1 MKANRLR
8 LEKKFD
14 VIERAGGIKLPHMK
28 SGSGISFTYWE
39 RLNVIFSLPAFL
51 FGFVYYIYHGLWKK
65 SLILVAFCLAS
76 IELLDI
82 IFIRYPSIYELWYGF
97 SYLITPMVFALRA
110 NGDLYTEYRLNKNV
124 NNSLWSDAMH
134 RLTRNKAAM
143 LGACILILLITL
155 AALAPW
161 IAPYSYSYQD
171 LNLGASPPSADH
183 LLGTDVLG
191 RDLLSRILYGARISL
206 LVGFV
211 ATGVALVIGVSWG
224 IIAGYA
230 GGKVDS
236 IMMRIVDVLYGL
248 PFIIFIIL
256 LMVIFGRNLWL
267 LFGAIG
273 AVEWLT
279 MARIVRGQVIGLKN
293 QEFVM
298 AAKAMGVSNLSMFR
312 RHLLPNILGP
322 IAVYATLT
330 IPQVMLLEGFL
341 SFLGL
346 GIQPPM
352 SSWGTLIKDGV
363 ESMEEYSWLLI
374 YPGLT
379 FTITLFALN
388 FFGDGLRD
396 ALDPKTTDN

>member
-1 MKANRLR
+1 M
-8 LEKKFD
+8 
-14 VIERAGGIKLPHMK
+14 
-28 SGSGISFTYWE
+28 SQSS
-39 RLNVIFSLPAFL
+39 
-51 FGFVYYIYHGLWKK
+51 
-65 SLILVAFCLAS
+65 
-76 IELLDI
+76 
-82 IFIRYPSIYELWYGF
+82 
-97 SYLITPMVFALRA
+97 
-110 NGDLYTEYRLNKNV
+110 
-124 NNSLWSDAMH
+124 SLWSDAIR
-134 RLTRNKAAM
+134 RLFKNKAAVA
-143 LGACILILLITL
+143 GAIVLVVLIVL
-155 AALAPW
+155 AAFAPW
-161 IAPYSYSYQD
+161 IAPYPYAYQNLD
-171 LNLGASPPSADH
+171 LGASPPSSAH

-206 LVGFV
+206 LVGFI
-211 ATGVALVIGVSWG
+211 ATTVALVIGVSWG

-236 IMMRIVDVLYGL
+236 VMMRIVDILYGL

-267 LFGAIG
+267 LFLAIG

-279 MARIVRGQVIGLKN
+279 MARIVRAQVLSLKN
-293 QEFVM
+293 QEFVL
-298 AAKAMGVSNLSMFR
+298 AAQAMGVSSFAMFK

-322 IAVYATLT
+322 VAVYATLT
-330 IPQVMLLEGFL
+330 IPQVMLLESFL

-396 ALDPKTTDN
+396 ALDPKTSE

>member
-1 MKANRLR
+1 MVKS
-8 LEKKFD
+8 K
-14 VIERAGGIKLPHMK
+14 IK
-28 SGSGISFTYWE
+28 
-39 RLNVIFSLPAFL
+39 
-51 FGFVYYIYHGLWKK
+51 GFIV
-65 SLILVAFCLAS
+65 
-76 IELLDI
+76 
-82 IFIRYPSIYELWYGF
+82 
-97 SYLITPMVFALRA
+97 
-110 NGDLYTEYRLNKNV
+110 N
-124 NNSLWSDAMH
+124 NNSLWSDAIF
-134 RLTRNKAAM
+134 RLSRNKAAM
-143 LGACILILLITL
+143 FGGVILILLIIS
-155 AALAPW
+155 AVLAPW

-171 LNLGASPPSADH
+171 LNLGASPPSSEH
-183 LLGTDVLG
+183 FLGTDILG
-191 RDLLSRILYGARISL
+191 RDLFSRILYGARISL

-224 IIAGYA
+224 IIAGYI

-279 MARIVRGQVIGLKN
+279 MARIVRAQVIGLKN

-298 AAKAMGVSNLSMFR
+298 AAKAMGVSNISMFR

-363 ESMEEYSWLLI
+363 ESMEEYGWLLI
-374 YPGLT
+374 YPGVT

-396 ALDPKTTDN
+396 ALDPKTSNN

>member
-1 MKANRLR
+1 M
-8 LEKKFD
+8 
-14 VIERAGGIKLPHMK
+14 
-28 SGSGISFTYWE
+28 
-39 RLNVIFSLPAFL
+39 
-51 FGFVYYIYHGLWKK
+51 
-65 SLILVAFCLAS
+65 
-76 IELLDI
+76 
-82 IFIRYPSIYELWYGF
+82 
-97 SYLITPMVFALRA
+97 
-110 NGDLYTEYRLNKNV
+110 
-124 NNSLWSDAMH
+124 NNSLWSDAIH

-143 LGACILILLITL
+143 LSGFILILLIIA

-161 IAPYSYSYQD
+161 ITPYGYEEMDFNSMV
-171 LNLGASPPSADH
+171 ATPPSSDH
-183 LLGTDVLG
+183 LLGTDTSG
-191 RDLLSRILYGARISL
+191 RDLLTRILYGARVSL

-211 ATGVALVIGVSWG
+211 ATGVALIIGVSWG

-230 GGKVDS
+230 GGKVDQ

-256 LMVIFGRNLWL
+256 LLVIFESNIWL
-267 LFGAIG
+267 LFAAIG

-279 MARIVRGQVIGLKN
+279 MARIVRAQVIGLKN
-293 QEFVM
+293 QEFVL
-298 AAKAMGVSNLSMFR
+298 AAKAMGVSNLSLFR

-330 IPQVMLLEGFL
+330 IPQVMLLESFL

-352 SSWGTLIKDGV
+352 SSWGSLINDGV
-363 ESMEEYSWLLI
+363 QYMQEHSWLLI
-374 YPGLT
+374 YPGIT

>member
-1 MKANRLR
+1 MNNSSLWQDAIRRLIQNRAAM
-8 LEKKFD
+8 
-14 VIERAGGIKLPHMK
+14 IGGI
-28 SGSGISFTYWE
+28 T
-39 RLNVIFSLPAFL
+39 
-51 FGFVYYIYHGLWKK
+51 
-65 SLILVAFCLAS
+65 ILVLIILA
-76 IELLDI
+76 
-82 IFIRYPSIYELWYGF
+82 IF
-97 SYLITPMVFALRA
+97 
-110 NGDLYTEYRLNKNV
+110 
-124 NNSLWSDAMH
+124 
-134 RLTRNKAAM
+134 
-143 LGACILILLITL
+143 
-155 AALAPW
+155 APW
-161 IAPYSYSYQD
+161 IAPYSYSYQ
-171 LNLGASPPSADH
+171 NLDIGASPPSAEH

-191 RDLLSRILYGARISL
+191 RDLLSRLLYGARISL

-211 ATGVALVIGVSWG
+211 ATGVALGIGVSWG
-224 IIAGYA
+224 IVAGYF
-230 GGKVDS
+230 GGRVDS

-248 PFIIFIIL
+248 HFIIFIIL

-279 MARIVRGQVIGLKN
+279 MARIVRGQVMGLKN

-298 AAKAMGVSNLSMFR
+298 AAKAMGVSNFSMFR
-312 RHLLPNILGP
+312 KHLLPNILGP

-374 YPGLT
+374 YPGIT

>member
-1 MKANRLR
+1 MQ
-8 LEKKFD
+8 
-14 VIERAGGIKLPHMK
+14 
-28 SGSGISFTYWE
+28 
-39 RLNVIFSLPAFL
+39 
-51 FGFVYYIYHGLWKK
+51 
-65 SLILVAFCLAS
+65 
-76 IELLDI
+76 
-82 IFIRYPSIYELWYGF
+82 
-97 SYLITPMVFALRA
+97 
-110 NGDLYTEYRLNKNV
+110 
-124 NNSLWSDAMH
+124 NNSSLWNDAYR
-134 RLTRNKAAM
+134 RLVQNKAAM
-143 LGACILILLITL
+143 VGGMILVFLILCAIF
-155 AALAPW
+155 APL

-171 LNLGASPPSADH
+171 LDLGASKPSWDH
-183 LLGTDVLG
+183 LLGTDVMG

-206 LVGFV
+206 MVGFV

-224 IIAGYA
+224 IIAGYF
-230 GGKVDS
+230 GGRVDS
-236 IMMRIVDVLYGL
+236 VMMRIVDVLYGL

-293 QEFVM
+293 QEFVL

-363 ESMEEYSWLLI
+363 ESMEEFGWLLI
-374 YPGLT
+374 YPGIT

>member
-1 MKANRLR
+1 MS
-8 LEKKFD
+8 
-14 VIERAGGIKLPHMK
+14 K
-28 SGSGISFTYWE
+28 SST
-39 RLNVIFSLPAFL
+39 
-51 FGFVYYIYHGLWKK
+51 
-65 SLILVAFCLAS
+65 
-76 IELLDI
+76 
-82 IFIRYPSIYELWYGF
+82 
-97 SYLITPMVFALRA
+97 
-110 NGDLYTEYRLNKNV
+110 
-124 NNSLWSDAMH
+124 LWSDAIY

-143 LGACILILLITL
+143 FGAFILLIL
-155 AALAPW
+155 IVSAALAPW
-161 IAPYSYSYQD
+161 IAPYSYSFQN
-171 LNLGASPPSADH
+171 LELGATPPSADH
-183 LLGTDVLG
+183 ILGTDVLG

-236 IMMRIVDVLYGL
+236 VMMRIVDILYGL

-279 MARIVRGQVIGLKN
+279 MARIVRGQVMGLKN

-298 AAKAMGVSNLSMFR
+298 AAKAMGVSNFSMFR
-312 RHLLPNILGP
+312 KHLLPNILGP

-374 YPGLT
+374 YPGIT
-379 FTITLFALN
+379 FTVTLFALN

>member
-1 MKANRLR
+1 MSN
-8 LEKKFD
+8 
-14 VIERAGGIKLPHMK
+14 
-28 SGSGISFTYWE
+28 SS
-39 RLNVIFSLPAFL
+39 
-51 FGFVYYIYHGLWKK
+51 
-65 SLILVAFCLAS
+65 
-76 IELLDI
+76 
-82 IFIRYPSIYELWYGF
+82 
-97 SYLITPMVFALRA
+97 
-110 NGDLYTEYRLNKNV
+110 
-124 NNSLWSDAMH
+124 SLWSDAIS
-134 RLTRNKAAM
+134 RLLKNKAAM
-143 LGACILILLITL
+143 VGAIILILLIIC
-155 AALAPW
+155 AIFAPL
-161 IAPYSYSYQD
+161 IAPYSYSFQNLD
-171 LNLGASPPSADH
+171 LGASPPSSEH
-183 LLGTDVLG
+183 LLGTDILG

-224 IIAGYA
+224 IVAGYF
-230 GGKVDS
+230 GGRVDS

-279 MARIVRGQVIGLKN
+279 MARIVRGQVMSLKN
-293 QEFVM
+293 HDFVL

-330 IPQVMLLEGFL
+330 IPQVMLLESFL

-374 YPGLT
+374 YPGIT

-396 ALDPKTTDN
+396 ALDPKTSDN

>member
-1 MKANRLR
+1 M
-8 LEKKFD
+8 
-14 VIERAGGIKLPHMK
+14 
-28 SGSGISFTYWE
+28 SQSS
-39 RLNVIFSLPAFL
+39 
-51 FGFVYYIYHGLWKK
+51 
-65 SLILVAFCLAS
+65 
-76 IELLDI
+76 
-82 IFIRYPSIYELWYGF
+82 
-97 SYLITPMVFALRA
+97 
-110 NGDLYTEYRLNKNV
+110 
-124 NNSLWSDAMH
+124 SLWSDAIR
-134 RLTRNKAAM
+134 RLFKNKAAVA
-143 LGACILILLITL
+143 GAVVLVVLIVL
-155 AALAPW
+155 AAFAPW
-161 IAPYSYSYQD
+161 IAPYPYAYQNLD
-171 LNLGASPPSADH
+171 LGASPPSSAH

-206 LVGFV
+206 LVGFI
-211 ATGVALVIGVSWG
+211 ATTVALVIGVSWG
-224 IIAGYA
+224 IIAGYS

-236 IMMRIVDVLYGL
+236 VMMRIVDILYGL

-267 LFGAIG
+267 LFLAIG

-279 MARIVRGQVIGLKN
+279 MARIVRAQVLNLKN
-293 QEFVM
+293 QEFVL
-298 AAKAMGVSNLSMFR
+298 AAQAMGVSNFAMFK

-322 IAVYATLT
+322 VAVYATLT
-330 IPQVMLLEGFL
+330 IPQVMLLESFL

-396 ALDPKTTDN
+396 ALDPKLQNNF

>member
-1 MKANRLR
+1 M
-8 LEKKFD
+8 
-14 VIERAGGIKLPHMK
+14 
-28 SGSGISFTYWE
+28 SQSS
-39 RLNVIFSLPAFL
+39 
-51 FGFVYYIYHGLWKK
+51 
-65 SLILVAFCLAS
+65 
-76 IELLDI
+76 
-82 IFIRYPSIYELWYGF
+82 
-97 SYLITPMVFALRA
+97 
-110 NGDLYTEYRLNKNV
+110 
-124 NNSLWSDAMH
+124 SLWTEEI
-134 RLTRNKAAM
+134 RRFFKNKAAVA
-143 LGACILILLITL
+143 GAVVLVVLIVL
-155 AALAPW
+155 AAFAPW
-161 IAPYSYSYQD
+161 IAPYPYAYQNLD
-171 LNLGASPPSADH
+171 LGASPPSSAH

-206 LVGFV
+206 LVGFI
-211 ATGVALVIGVSWG
+211 ATTVALVIGVSWG
-224 IIAGYA
+224 IIAGYS

-236 IMMRIVDVLYGL
+236 VMMRIVDILYGL

-267 LFGAIG
+267 LFLAIG

-279 MARIVRGQVIGLKN
+279 MARIVRAQVLSLKN
-293 QEFVM
+293 QEFVL
-298 AAKAMGVSNLSMFR
+298 AAQAMGVSNFAMFK

-322 IAVYATLT
+322 VAVYATLT
-330 IPQVMLLEGFL
+330 IPQVMLLESFL

-396 ALDPKTTDN
+396 ALDPKTSE

>member
-1 MKANRLR
+1 MS
-8 LEKKFD
+8 E
-14 VIERAGGIKLPHMK
+14 
-28 SGSGISFTYWE
+28 SST
-39 RLNVIFSLPAFL
+39 
-51 FGFVYYIYHGLWKK
+51 
-65 SLILVAFCLAS
+65 
-76 IELLDI
+76 
-82 IFIRYPSIYELWYGF
+82 
-97 SYLITPMVFALRA
+97 
-110 NGDLYTEYRLNKNV
+110 
-124 NNSLWSDAMH
+124 LWSDAIY

-143 LGACILILLITL
+143 FGAFVLLILIVS

-161 IAPYSYSYQD
+161 IAPYSYSFQN
-171 LNLGASPPSADH
+171 LELGASPPSANH
-183 LLGTDVLG
+183 ILGTDVLG

-211 ATGVALVIGVSWG
+211 ATGVALVIGVTWG
-224 IIAGYA
+224 IIAGYF
-230 GGKVDS
+230 GGRIDS
-236 IMMRIVDVLYGL
+236 VMMRIVDILYGL

-293 QEFVM
+293 QEFIM
-298 AAKAMGVSNLSMFR
+298 AAKAMGVSNFSMFR
-312 RHLLPNILGP
+312 KHLLPNILGP

-374 YPGLT
+374 YPGIT

-396 ALDPKTTDN
+396 ALDPKTTEN